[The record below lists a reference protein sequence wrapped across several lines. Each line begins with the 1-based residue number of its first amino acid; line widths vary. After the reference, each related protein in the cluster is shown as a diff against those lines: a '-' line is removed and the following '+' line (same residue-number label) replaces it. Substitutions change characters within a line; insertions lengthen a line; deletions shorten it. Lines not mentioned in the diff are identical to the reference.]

1 VLPAANGANSWIVLA
16 LLLSVGLASAL
27 KMEISL
33 MNDFIHSSHWGA
45 FESIVKDG
53 KIVDV
58 KPFARDEAP
67 SPILKAIAPAVHH
80 ELRVKRPAIRE
91 GWLKH
96 RDRNRGGDRFI
107 EVPWDEALD
116 IVASE
121 LQRVKS
127 DNGNEAIFAG
137 SYGWSSAG
145 RFHHAK
151 TQLQRFMNCF
161 GGYTGQK
168 HSYSLAAGL
177 AILPHIVGDVRP
189 LRQLTSWDSIAD
201 ATELFVAFGGVG
213 TRNAQVEP
221 GGMGEHSVL
230 PWLQRLAENGVRLV
244 SVTPLK
250 NDTPDFLDADW
261 WSPRP
266 NTDVALMMGLAHTIV
281 VEGLAN
287 RDFLNRYTVGFEI
300 FEKYLL
306 GKEDGEA
313 KSADWAASICE
324 LNAADIRRLAR
335 EMVAKRTM
343 IATSY
348 SLQRG
353 DHGEQAFWMTAVLG
367 AIVGQIGL
375 PGGGFGFGYGSMH
388 GQGNPLQ
395 AVLRVSHSAGDNPTG
410 SFIPV
415 ARITDLLEKPGEEYD
430 FDGERRRY
438 PDTKL
443 VYWVGGNPFH
453 HHQDLNRLLAAWRR
467 PDTVIVNE
475 PWWTPTAKLAD
486 IVLPATTT
494 LERNDIGAS
503 SRDRFVMAMKL
514 AVPPQGEARNDFD
527 IFGGL
532 AERTGILKE
541 FGYDR
546 DEMTW
551 LRTLYDE
558 GCTQAA
564 ETGLNVPDFD
574 TFWEEGFVETPMPT
588 ELYNVYSDFRADPDA
603 NRLPTP
609 SGKFEIFCDKI
620 DGFGYDDC
628 AGHPKWYEPVE
639 WLGSADTAKWP
650 LHLVSNQPAHKLH
663 SQMDFSGPSLSAK
676 VQGRELATL
685 SSAEAE
691 KRGIDDGDM
700 VRVFN
705 DRGETL
711 AVARISDDVRDN
723 IVLLPTG
730 AWYDPSEATGNGGI
744 EKHGN
749 PNALTLDKGTSRL
762 GQGPIAHTALVEV
775 ELYKGEVPDVTAFK
789 LPTIVELD

>member
-1 VLPAANGANSWIVLA
+1 
-16 LLLSVGLASAL
+16 
-27 KMEISL
+27 
-33 MNDFIHSSHWGA
+33 MNKAIHSSHWGA
-45 FESIVKDG
+45 FEAVVENG
-53 KIVDV
+53 RLVDTR
-58 KPFARDEAP
+58 PFEHDQAP

-91 GWLKH
+91 GWLNS

-116 IVASE
+116 IVATE
-121 LQRVKS
+121 LQRVKAEH
-127 DNGNEAIFAG
+127 GNEAIFAG
-137 SYGWSSAG
+137 SYGWASAG

-177 AILPHIVGDVRP
+177 AILPHIVGDLAP
-189 LRQLTSWDSIAD
+189 LRQLTTWDAIAD
-201 ATELFVAFGGVG
+201 ATELFIAFGGVG

-221 GGMGEHSVL
+221 GGMGAHSAL
-230 PWLQRLAENGVRLV
+230 PWLQQLAENGVKLV
-244 SVTPLK
+244 SITPLRS
-250 NDTPDFLDADW
+250 DTPEFMDAEW
-261 WSPRP
+261 MAPRP
-266 NTDVALMMGLAHTIV
+266 NTDVALMMGLAHTLV

-287 RDFLNRYTVGFEI
+287 REFLDLYTVGFDV

-306 GKEDGEA
+306 GREDGTP
-313 KSADWAASICE
+313 KSADWAAGICE
-324 LNAADIRRLAR
+324 LDADDIRKLAR

-343 IATSY
+343 IATAY
-348 SLQRG
+348 GLQRG
-353 DHGEQAFWMTAVLG
+353 DHGEQTFWMTAVLG
-367 AIVGQIGL
+367 ALVGQIGL

-388 GQGNPLQ
+388 GQGNPLMR
-395 AVLRVSHSAGDNPTG
+395 VLPVSHSAGENPTG

-415 ARITDLLEKPGEEYD
+415 ARVTDLLEKPGEEYD

-443 VYWVGGNPFH
+443 VYWCGGNPFH
-453 HHQDLNRLLAAWRR
+453 HHQDLNRLLQAWRR

-503 SRDRFVMAMKL
+503 SRDRFVMAMKQ
-514 AVPPQGEARNDFD
+514 AVQPQHEARNDFD

-532 AERTGILKE
+532 AERTGVAKA

-558 GCTQAA
+558 GCTKVADS
-564 ETGLNVPDFD
+564 GLNIPDFD
-574 TFWEEGFVETPMPT
+574 TFWEEGYIETPMPT
-588 ELYNVYSDFRADPDA
+588 ELYNVYSDFRADPA
-603 NRLPTP
+603 NNKLPTP
-609 SGKFEIFCDKI
+609 SGKIEIFSSTI

-628 AGHPKWYEPVE
+628 VGHPKWYEPVE
-639 WLGSADTAKWP
+639 WLGSDEADKWP
-650 LHLVSNQPAHKLH
+650 LHLMSNQPTHKLH
-663 SQMDFSGPSLSAK
+663 SQMDFSGPSLAAK
-676 VQGRELATL
+676 VRGHEIAAL
-685 SSAEAE
+685 SHAEAD
-691 KRGIDDGDM
+691 KRDIQDGDM
-700 VRVFN
+700 LRIFN
-705 DRGETL
+705 ARGSTL
-711 AVARISDDVRDN
+711 AVAKVSEDVRDGV
-723 IVLLPTG
+723 VLLPTG
-730 AWYDPSEATGNGGI
+730 AWYDPSEAAGPGGM

-749 PNALTLDKGTSRL
+749 PNVLTIDKGTSSL
-762 GQGPIAHTALVEV
+762 GQGPMAHTTLVEV
-775 ELYKGEVPDVTAFK
+775 EVYKGDVPDVTAFT
-789 LPTIVELD
+789 LPEIVPLT